1 MRPSWDSK
9 STVAVVSISIGTT
22 ATTTTTT
29 TTTQEPQTTTPG
41 GGGGDC
47 DDTNK
52 ELYFILMIVFASL
65 LGLALLALICTPII
79 IKLCR

>member
-9 STVAVVSISIGTT
+9 SSVAVVSISIGTT

-29 TTTQEPQTTTPG
+29 TTQGPVTTTTPG
-41 GGGGDC
+41 GDGGDC

-52 ELYFILMIVFASL
+52 QLYFILMIVFATL

>member
-1 MRPSWDSK
+1 MRPSWDSR

-22 ATTTTTT
+22 AT

>member
-1 MRPSWDSK
+1 MRPSWDSR

-22 ATTTTTT
+22 AT

-47 DDTNK
+47 DETNK

>member
-9 STVAVVSISIGTT
+9 SSVAVVSISIGTT
-22 ATTTTTT
+22 ATTQAPVTT
-29 TTTQEPQTTTPG
+29 TTTPG
-41 GGGGDC
+41 GEGGDC

-52 ELYFILMIVFASL
+52 QLYFILMIVFASL